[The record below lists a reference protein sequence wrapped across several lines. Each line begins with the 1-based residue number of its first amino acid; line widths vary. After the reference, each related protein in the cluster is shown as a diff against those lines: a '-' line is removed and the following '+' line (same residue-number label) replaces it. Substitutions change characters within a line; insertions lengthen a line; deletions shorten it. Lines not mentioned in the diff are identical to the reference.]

1 MEITIAGDRSCALR
15 LLGFLQT
22 TKGVRPA
29 LSVFGD
35 ADMGAFAEAYMNAC
49 KEKGLRWSSLAN
61 YVNSFVSLTR
71 YVHST
76 MDEPPSET
84 LDELIRLRSQAE
96 SQAKVERL
104 FTPRD
109 KNWIDWED
117 AQKARVAAETAYR
130 SAKGSAKL
138 KVLKEWTLISCFT
151 VMPPDRVGIV
161 RLLRLGG
168 SLKKEKDG
176 FVLDLT
182 ATKLHKTSRFHGPSI
197 TTISPLLNE
206 QLSAMC
212 TQLTFDNVEEGKQPY
227 LWHVASDA
235 TRPVASSAFTK
246 MVKDAFLKY
255 GGKATPP
262 KVLRASFITWLRQ
275 ATDAPEVL
283 KAAAKCQRHAEETQ
297 ASDRYDKKT
306 HDKLTS
312 AATSFVSDTT
322 LSNPQ
327 VEKYARS
334 FSKPIPPP
342 NGWMVIEAAPFYEF
356 VKGDGGFVC
365 TLPWCPA
372 FGPEKLFRF
381 HMLPGVP
388 EGLTFKIPCDTVGKA
403 VQVSVQST
411 AKESFTVF
419 QLLQKAGDEIATTE
433 PVLDGPLVIDD
444 DDDEWTPLD
453 GSWIA
458 IRTPDGFI
466 VKLSASH
473 DERLTGGAEVRF
485 TKADGCDIA
494 EVITRLPLVL
504 EADIVLQFPVS
515 LSSDKEEET
524 VSGLEVRQPPSI
536 AQVSN
541 EKPPIPEATAVLE
554 FGAAGFMVSTAARN
568 GDCFITSSMAGREL
582 KVEEVQKP
590 TMDTLDTIS
599 DVRESVF
606 DLLVGDTIGG
616 LDSSHVREQEKV
628 PTSKEEAATALS
640 DWKTQGFWHCPEG
653 ENLSAFFLFGL
664 SVKLGRPLLVFEVNE
679 PGGYNADARLYG
691 AIDTDGLLRRT
702 TREPVTI
709 PSYFTLPHAAAIAML
724 SKDVS
729 ALRYDRSAL
738 HFDPILKKEATLATE
753 APAPQ
758 PP

>member
-1 MEITIAGDRSCALR
+1 MSLLRRLSMGDSVLVAEKHSVTTELLTQDENTACLDAYRPLAPVEGRARVKRASLIPLSIAVASIQAHGRTPSTIALLKALGETPLLWSKLEEQEANRKEYEIDLVLDDEIREMEGECDVHMSVELESMVSFQKVAVDEEKAESWTLKSIPISLERELASYKAYRSAPLNRHRDGGEIMEITIAGDRSCALR

-262 KVLRASFITWLRQ
+262 KVLRASELFSSEPHL
-275 ATDAPEVL
+275 
-283 KAAAKCQRHAEETQ
+283 
-297 ASDRYDKKT
+297 
-306 HDKLTS
+306 
-312 AATSFVSDTT
+312 SFCS
-322 LSNPQ
+322 
-327 VEKYARS
+327 
-334 FSKPIPPP
+334 
-342 NGWMVIEAAPFYEF
+342 
-356 VKGDGGFVC
+356 
-365 TLPWCPA
+365 
-372 FGPEKLFRF
+372 
-381 HMLPGVP
+381 
-388 EGLTFKIPCDTVGKA
+388 
-403 VQVSVQST
+403 
-411 AKESFTVF
+411 
-419 QLLQKAGDEIATTE
+419 
-433 PVLDGPLVIDD
+433 
-444 DDDEWTPLD
+444 
-453 GSWIA
+453 
-458 IRTPDGFI
+458 
-466 VKLSASH
+466 
-473 DERLTGGAEVRF
+473 
-485 TKADGCDIA
+485 
-494 EVITRLPLVL
+494 
-504 EADIVLQFPVS
+504 
-515 LSSDKEEET
+515 
-524 VSGLEVRQPPSI
+524 
-536 AQVSN
+536 
-541 EKPPIPEATAVLE
+541 
-554 FGAAGFMVSTAARN
+554 
-568 GDCFITSSMAGREL
+568 
-582 KVEEVQKP
+582 
-590 TMDTLDTIS
+590 
-599 DVRESVF
+599 
-606 DLLVGDTIGG
+606 
-616 LDSSHVREQEKV
+616 
-628 PTSKEEAATALS
+628 
-640 DWKTQGFWHCPEG
+640 
-653 ENLSAFFLFGL
+653 
-664 SVKLGRPLLVFEVNE
+664 
-679 PGGYNADARLYG
+679 
-691 AIDTDGLLRRT
+691 
-702 TREPVTI
+702 
-709 PSYFTLPHAAAIAML
+709 
-724 SKDVS
+724 
-729 ALRYDRSAL
+729 
-738 HFDPILKKEATLATE
+738 
-753 APAPQ
+753 
-758 PP
+758 